1 VKNVAILARA
11 AHVIMSVLSA
21 WSAIAGGLTMPS
33 AFGHFFAAAQPMSV
47 SSANNDSMVTSDVS
61 AAEDRV
67 VSVAAMPVS
76 DDQSGQPRVIRRC
89 FRRMCLFCRAM
100 HNEHEP
106 CSCFRCGYRHSGD
119 CGTVC
124 SICHRVHAASEF
136 ICRIR
141 PAMNF
146 SPQRRSKALFIND
159 ADVEDR
165 IPAPRHDLGMM
176 HVECPHCKSRSFS
189 SEKMN
194 CCNGGVVDVAWEDDV
209 PSELSAIILSSHVRQ
224 NIRPYNT
231 VMAFASTGHVNK
243 SIIGGTFVLG
253 GRTYHRI
260 GSILPGT

>member
-1 VKNVAILARA
+1 
-11 AHVIMSVLSA
+11 MSVLNA

-33 AFGHFFAAAQPMSV
+33 SFGQYFEASLPMRP
-47 SSANNDSMVTSDVS
+47 SSPSIDSMENCDVVVAENS
-61 AAEDRV
+61 AV
-67 VSVAAMPVS
+67 VIAAMPHSV
-76 DDQSGQPRVIRRC
+76 DHADQPRVIRRC

-106 CSCFRCGYRHSGD
+106 CLCFRCGYRHAGD

-124 SICHRVHAASEF
+124 CLCHRVHAASDF

-159 ADVEDR
+159 VDVEDR
-165 IPAPRHDLGMM
+165 IPAPRHDLGTMS
-176 HVECPHCKSRSFS
+176 VECPHCKSRSFT

-194 CCNGGVVDVAWEDDV
+194 CCQGGVVDVAWEDVV
-209 PSELSAIILSSHVRQ
+209 PSELSAIILSAHVRQ

-231 VMAFASTGHVNK
+231 VLAFASTGHVNK

-260 GSILPGT
+260 GSILPGANIL